1 MYYCVDID
9 IEDLLE
15 SNKDEFK
22 ELLYDEIIHDFL
34 IDLNNIR
41 ESGGDE
47 AMLDSLDWFMDN
59 YRIPRQL
66 NKLPK

>member
-1 MYYCVDID
+1 MHYCVDID
-9 IEDLLE
+9 IEDLVE

-22 ELLYDEIIHDFL
+22 ELLYHEIIYDFL

-41 ESGGDE
+41 ESRGDE
-47 AMLDSLDWFMDN
+47 AMLDSLDWFMDD
-59 YRIPRQL
+59 YRITRCI